1 MENLKPGTVLCCR
14 SWNYHRREY
23 CWIFEKVR
31 KITPTGK
38 IRLENDE
45 LLSSLGCYT
54 IYDDEM
60 KELYLQDNIQ
70 KNVMKMIRYFG
81 EEGERLAPKLT
92 ISDIVKIGDFLE
104 SLKLENVDGWGREHT
119 KDWYKNALNYF
130 IGYRNEL
137 QKNRGVDKSKLE
149 NAKQCLNKILE
160 EKEELEEL
168 NDRLDSVSYGLSQSI
183 TNLRNVIEIIDAKL
197 EDL

>member
-14 SWNYHRREY
+14 SWNYHRGEY
-23 CWIFEKVR
+23 CWVFEKVK

-54 IYDDEM
+54 IYDDKM
-60 KELYLQDNIQ
+60 KELYIQDNMRE
-70 KNVMKMIRYFG
+70 NVMKMIRYFG
-81 EEGERLAPKLT
+81 QESGRLASEFT
-92 ISDIVKIGDFLE
+92 VSDIVKIGDFLE

-119 KDWYKNALNYF
+119 KDWYKDSLNYF
-130 IGYRNEL
+130 IGYRNES
-137 QKNRGVDKSKLE
+137 QKNSSTDKP
-149 NAKQCLNKILE
+149 
-160 EKEELEEL
+160 
-168 NDRLDSVSYGLSQSI
+168 R
-183 TNLRNVIEIIDAKL
+183 L